1 MSSEITLP
9 PPRATLAGCMWLPR
23 IITKARLLQNR
34 ALPSEYEARFC
45 HSTGVDAQFLH
56 FFALTKED
64 VLLASRGNDEQVA
77 SWFRELASP
86 RPSIISEW
94 NYLAQNLGRPGFPMA
109 DRLPVALSTTY
120 RHLNPSKISSV
131 FEALEAD
138 ESTSS

>member
-1 MSSEITLP
+1 LIADITMPPAKPMSVIAKDM
-9 PPRATLAGCMWLPR
+9 RR
-23 IITKARLLQNR
+23 IITKARLLQNG

-109 DRLPVALSTTY
+109 DRLPVALSTIY
-120 RHLNPSKISSV
+120 KHLNPSKISSV
-131 FEALEAD
+131 FEALEAN

>member
-1 MSSEITLP
+1 MSFEITLP
-9 PPRATLAGCMWLPR
+9 APRATLAGCMWLPR
-23 IITKARLLQNR
+23 IIAKARLLQNG

-45 HSTGVDAQFLH
+45 HPTGVDAQFLN

-77 SWFRELASP
+77 SWFRDLASP

-94 NYLAQNLGRPGFPMA
+94 NYLAEHLGRPGFPMA
-109 DRLPVALSTTY
+109 DRLPVALSTIY
-120 RHLNPSKISSV
+120 KHLDPSKINSV

-138 ESTSS
+138 EFTSS